1 MSSGA
6 ESFYDEYGE
15 EEWKRLEKNFVH
27 SLEFEN
33 TVPYLEEHLPDEGKI
48 LDAGGASGRYAIW
61 LAKKGYEV
69 TLIDISEKQLS
80 IAKEKI
86 EEKCLEDRI
95 EVEKGDI
102 RDLDFVNDEFDAVI
116 SLGGPLSHVL
126 EEEGRNKA
134 VSEFSRVAK
143 PEAPVMVSVMSFHGV
158 LLLQSRMQWGFI
170 EEIQDFYRR
179 QKYDEKLRKKMGE
192 KEPSFADT
200 YFFRR
205 NQLESLIQENG
216 MEVQKVLGLENIAS
230 IWDKNFKEL
239 DEEYKEDLKKA
250 SKLLREDE
258 ASPDI
263 SNHMLAVARN

>member
-1 MSSGA
+1 MGSDA

-15 EEWKRLEKNFVH
+15 KEWKRLEKNFVH

-33 TVPYLEEHLPDEGKI
+33 TVPYLEEYLPDEGKI

-80 IAKEKI
+80 IAEEKI
-86 EEKCLEDRI
+86 EEKGLQDRI
-95 EVEKGDI
+95 TVEKGDI
-102 RDLDFVNDEFDAVI
+102 RDLDFVNDEFDAVL

-126 EEEGRNKA
+126 EEKGRNDA

-143 PEAPVMVSVMSFHGV
+143 SESPVIVSVMSFHGV
-158 LLLQSRMQWGFI
+158 LLLQSRMEWAFI
-170 EEIQDFYRR
+170 DEIEDFYER
-179 QKYDEKLRKKMGE
+179 QKYDEKLREKMGE
-192 KEPSFADT
+192 TEPSFADT
-200 YFFRR
+200 YFFRKH
-205 NQLESLIQENG
+205 QLKTLIQENG
-216 MEVQKVLGLENIAS
+216 MEVEKVLGLENIAS
-230 IWDKNFKEL
+230 IWDKEFEKL
-239 DEEYKEDLKKA
+239 DDEYKENLKKA

-263 SNHMLAVARN
+263 SNHMLAVAWN